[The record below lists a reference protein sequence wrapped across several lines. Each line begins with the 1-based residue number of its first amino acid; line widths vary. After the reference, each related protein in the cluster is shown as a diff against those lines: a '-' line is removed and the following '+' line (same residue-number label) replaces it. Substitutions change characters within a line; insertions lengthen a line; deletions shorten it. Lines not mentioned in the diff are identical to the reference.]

1 VSESDPPNDVPGIA
15 TVVLDP
21 TGRLIRLVAIPE
33 PLGRTTGAS
42 QQPGPV
48 NWTPLLTAAGLDAS
62 SVTPAAAVAMPALP
76 HDTAVAWEA
85 GAVAGAGPLRVV
97 AASLAGLP
105 VYFDVSVSDA
115 PPAPRP
121 AWYSRGARSPGN
133 ELLLAVFSLALFIGG
148 GILARRN
155 LRRGYGDTRGGRR
168 LAIFVGCAGVTWAVL
183 RAHHAP
189 VAMEEWV
196 FLLMATG
203 WSLVWTVFAWLNYI
217 SLEPYVRRW
226 WPHTLISWARLLA
239 GRVRDPLVGRDV
251 LTGLLAGI
259 GLVVLLIAR
268 AEVSRRIGLIVQPLD
283 QAYVLEAL
291 RPVSY
296 VGLIVY
302 FASDTLTFALAM
314 LGLLLLL
321 RVVVRNERI
330 SVVLW
335 VLTVSTLNLGYGAM
349 PWDPLFAIA
358 LSAFA
363 LAVLLRFGLLSTTV
377 MLLFTDLMTR
387 LPVTLDTRAWYLPLS
402 VFTLLLIGALAAYG
416 FIVALAGRSPFGADA
431 VSVRADAATGATR

>member
-1 VSESDPPNDVPGIA
+1 L
-15 TVVLDP
+15 T
-21 TGRLIRLVAIPE
+21 AIPE
-33 PLGRTTGAS
+33 TLGRTGDVGRS
-42 QQPGPV
+42 PV
-48 NWTPLLTAAGLDAS
+48 NVDWTPLFAAAGLDAAS
-62 SVTPAAAVAMPALP
+62 FAPAAAVAVPPLP
-76 HDTAVAWEA
+76 HDTAVAWER
-85 GAVAGAGPLRVV
+85 GAVAGAGPLSVV
-97 AASLAGLP
+97 GASLAGRP
-105 VYFDVSVSDA
+105 VYFDVSAPDA
-115 PPAPRP
+115 PPALRQT
-121 AWYSRGARSPGN
+121 WFSRGARSPAN

-148 GILARRN
+148 AILARRN

-168 LAIFVGCAGVTWAVL
+168 LAILVACCGVIWAVL
-183 RAHHAP
+183 RAHHTP
-189 VAMEEWV
+189 LAMEEWI

-203 WSLVWTVFAWLNYI
+203 WSLVWTAFAWLNYI

-226 WPHTLISWARLLA
+226 WPHTLISWARLLS

-259 GLVVLLIAR
+259 GLVLLLIAR
-268 AEVSRRIGLIVQPLD
+268 AEVSRQMGLIVKPLD

-321 RVVVRNERI
+321 RVIVRNERA

-363 LAVLLRFGLLSTTV
+363 VAILLRFGLVSTTV
-377 MLLFTDLMTR
+377 MLLFTDLTTR

-402 VFTLLLIGALAAYG
+402 VFTLLLIGALGAYG
-416 FIVALAGRSPFGADA
+416 FVVALAGRSAFGADEGVA
-431 VSVRADAATGATR
+431 PAHH